1 MSESLTPAITPEET
15 PDLAEILSEIKSLK
29 DKVTNLEEKL
39 KLVSDINRYSQLQE
53 FLKAGKFKEADQ
65 ETSRVILDAVNRSRD
80 DLTPN
85 DMKQLPCTILQVID
99 KLWRDYSNDRFGL
112 SIQLRLYMEVGG
124 SIETLRA
131 QNMGILEKYGDRVG
145 WRKNGKW
152 EGGNYDNWD
161 FSLSAPEGSFPAI
174 WWKSPYGFKMATFC
188 FMRLI
193 ECDLTN

>member
-1 MSESLTPAITPEET
+1 MSESLNPAITPEET

-53 FLKAGKFKEADQ
+53 YLKAGKFKEADQ

-112 SIQLRLYMEVGG
+112 SIQLGLYIKVGG

-161 FSLSAPEGSFPAI
+161 FSLSAPEGTFPAI